1 VAQPSKN
8 NLKEWMNMKATRN
21 FFWAAGIGFL
31 CFASSAIAS
40 DTLTLPAIGS
50 LPNFFYGEYT
60 SPYPGTVNTVAT
72 QLICDQL
79 AQQFDVPATWQAN
92 DVTLGSLSD
101 TTLNTD
107 VVFDSGA
114 FGTVTAQVTAYVEA
128 AYMAVNLL
136 SLPAGGAAQ
145 ADESWALWN
154 IFDPGAL
161 PPPGMPNGDQTLAA
175 ADLTAAQNFIT
186 TSGGLANAQQALGY
200 VNIWVP
206 VGTDTAGQVPQE
218 FMSVDEPP
226 SPVLLGLYLL
236 SGLAMFGA
244 FRKYASAR

>member
-1 VAQPSKN
+1 
-8 NLKEWMNMKATRN
+8 MKATRN
-21 FFWAAGIGFL
+21 FFWATGIGFL

-40 DTLTLPAIGS
+40 DTLTLPGTGS
-50 LPNFFYGEYT
+50 LPNSFYGEFT
-60 SPYPGTVNTVAT
+60 SPYPGTVDGVAT

-79 AQQFDVPATWQAN
+79 AQQFDVPAQWTAN
-92 DVTLGSLSD
+92 DITLGSLSD

-107 VVFDSGA
+107 VTFHTGA
-114 FGTVTAQVTAYVEA
+114 FATVTAQVTAYVEA

-136 SLPAGGAAQ
+136 SLPSGSAAQ
-145 ADESWALWN
+145 ADESWALWD
-154 IFDPGAL
+154 IFDGPAALNQAIGA
-161 PPPGMPNGDQTLAA
+161 GMPSADQTNAA
-175 ADLTAAQNFIT
+175 NDLLAAQNFIT

-206 VGTDTAGQVPQE
+206 TGNDTGGQLPQE

-226 SPVLLGLYLL
+226 SPALLGLYLL
-236 SGLAMFGA
+236 SGLALFGA